1 MLTEP
6 IELVVN
12 AVTESYSRISSTG
25 QTSTY
30 RGKNISGV
38 DDAYLNVKHQ
48 AINKLGQTR
57 HLFQG
62 LRSTEA
68 TETVASRPIKV
79 NITVECHED
88 DNAAAKELLIAQ
100 MGYLTADTN
109 ANLDAFLWGE
119 H

>member
-6 IELVVN
+6 ILLIVN
-12 AVTESYSRISSTG
+12 TVTESYPRISSTG

-48 AINKLGQTR
+48 AIDKSGLTR

-88 DNAAAKELLIAQ
+88 DNTLAKQLLEGL